1 MRWISE
7 MCHPFQAHLVLE
19 SHFHFRLILSWI
31 SLGLV
36 TKAGGQSRLN
46 KQFARGEVG
55 EWLKAAV
62 C

>member
-1 MRWISE
+1 

-36 TKAGGQSRLN
+36 TKAGGQLRLN